1 MEDLAHS
8 KNPIDKAGNIAKELK
23 LLQTT
28 CQIPLIT
35 VCQQNRTGEQAVDK
49 NGNHKDVEYD
59 VSRIS
64 QSDKI
69 GQYSTIVLFLEY
81 DKELKILGVHPAKV
95 RDSGCS
101 KLQYYWDIDKGT
113 FSYIATEMIES
124 EENTEESEELRQSF
138 EGNQNSDL
146 IF

>member
-1 MEDLAHS
+1 M
-8 KNPIDKAGNIAKELK
+8 
-23 LLQTT
+23 
-28 CQIPLIT
+28 
-35 VCQQNRTGEQAVDK
+35 
-49 NGNHKDVEYD
+49 
-59 VSRIS
+59 SRIS

-113 FSYIATEMIES
+113 FSYIATETIES